1 MTHLQRF
8 VQALYRV
15 EDILLTAVFMLMLS
29 VCVLQIAA
37 RNLNFTGL
45 AWGDDLVRVLVL
57 WVGLLGAMAAARTDK
72 HLRIDLLTRLVGVKM
87 RKWLICLTQ
96 AGTAAVSGVAA
107 YASVTYIQLE
117 YADGLIAFW
126 VVPVWASM
134 LIIPV
139 ALGVIGLRY
148 TVLSLQTLICPAEH
162 VV

>member
-1 MTHLQRF
+1 MTFIQRF
-8 VQALYRV
+8 VQALHKT
-15 EDILLTAVFMLMLS
+15 EDMLLTAVFMFMLS
-29 VCVLQIAA
+29 VCILQIAA
-37 RNLNFTGL
+37 RNFNFTGL
-45 AWGDDLVRVLVL
+45 VWGDDLIRVLVL

-72 HLRIDLLTRLVGVKM
+72 HLRIDLLTRLVGVGV

-96 AGTAAVSGVAA
+96 AGTAVVSSVAA

-126 VVPVWASM
+126 IVPVWASM

-148 TVLSLQTLICPAEH
+148 TLLSVQTLICPAEQ